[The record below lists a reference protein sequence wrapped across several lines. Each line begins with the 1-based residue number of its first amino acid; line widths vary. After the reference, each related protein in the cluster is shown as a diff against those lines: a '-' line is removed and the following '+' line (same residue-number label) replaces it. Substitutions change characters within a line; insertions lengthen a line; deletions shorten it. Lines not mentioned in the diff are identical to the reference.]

1 MKSCW
6 QALELPPQASDWD
19 DTRIMNFW
27 RAQQQKV
34 AVFASGLH
42 ARLGAASQVQSL
54 NDAALVLIANGVLGG
69 WSLLKQ
75 WWCERL
81 ALEGEVASSSA

>member
-1 MKSCW
+1 
-6 QALELPPQASDWD
+6 
-19 DTRIMNFW
+19 MNFW

-42 ARLGAASQVQSL
+42 ERLGAVSQVQSL

-69 WSLLKQ
+69 WSLLKH
-75 WWCERL
+75 WRCERQ